1 VKRVEKTMQK
11 LEIKEDL
18 FRIMIENRNASDNPV
33 VEPVR
38 SRLENFD
45 NLIEYY

>member
-1 VKRVEKTMQK
+1 MQK

-18 FRIMIENRNASDNPV
+18 FRIIIENKNCSDNPT

-38 SRLENFD
+38 KRLENFD
-45 NLIEYY
+45 HLVDYY

>member
-1 VKRVEKTMQK
+1 MKRVEKTMQK

-45 NLIEYY
+45 HLNLD